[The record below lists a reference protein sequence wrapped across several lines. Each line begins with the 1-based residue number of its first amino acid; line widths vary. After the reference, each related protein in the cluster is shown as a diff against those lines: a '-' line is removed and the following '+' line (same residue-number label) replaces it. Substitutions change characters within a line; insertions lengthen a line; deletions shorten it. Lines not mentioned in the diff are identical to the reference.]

1 MGVRKGERRDYAIVG
16 RREFDAVTKYLFCA
30 FKHPLRIDWGG
41 IQQALNSC
49 LSVFAEPGGEAMKAV
64 AMDTAEDSISQTS
77 DEQLVSLQIYVPEL
91 IVQKCMQFNR
101 EELIWDVKN
110 QILAA
115 LPKELKE
122 GFNYGLFCPPV
133 NGRAGKFL
141 DEERPLAD
149 YPFTDNSAYVE
160 LRYKRRIYKINM
172 EEKQLKQLHSRANLR
187 RLLDHIHNNHVEKIT
202 KMCSRGLDPNFHC
215 QETGGKHTLF
225 IQSEIVHRFEG
236 LSHVHLLDWSRRRR
250 KQC

>member
-1 MGVRKGERRDYAIVG
+1 MNLLRLSRER
-16 RREFDAVTKYLFCA
+16 DAPIASEALGSDPVAQC
-30 FKHPLRIDWGG
+30 PLD
-41 IQQALNSC
+41 
-49 LSVFAEPGGEAMKAV
+49 VPEPGGKAMKAV
-64 AMDTAEDSISQTS
+64 AMDTAEDSLSQTS

-101 EELIWDVKN
+101 DELIWDVKN

-160 LRYKRRIYKINM
+160 V
-172 EEKQLKQLHSRANLR
+172 S
-187 RLLDHIHNNHVEKIT
+187 NH
-202 KMCSRGLDPNFHC
+202 M
-215 QETGGKHTLF
+215 
-225 IQSEIVHRFEG
+225 
-236 LSHVHLLDWSRRRR
+236 
-250 KQC
+250 

>member
-1 MGVRKGERRDYAIVG
+1 
-16 RREFDAVTKYLFCA
+16 
-30 FKHPLRIDWGG
+30 
-41 IQQALNSC
+41 
-49 LSVFAEPGGEAMKAV
+49 MKAV

-160 LRYKRRIYKINM
+160 
-172 EEKQLKQLHSRANLR
+172 ANLR
-187 RLLDHIHNNHVEKIT
+187 RLLDHIHNNHVEKSLKCAQEGEKTEI
-202 KMCSRGLDPNFHC
+202 SRWGNNPRNVVQRSKKQHMMPSHFILLSSTLRLTENTLSSRERVRGVIRRDLRSPLSNRDFSGKNVSVTAHNGIRRAKKKKGVKKKSWGTNALQWTRSDSNDDGKLTEENRYRSASIMRLD
-215 QETGGKHTLF
+215 
-225 IQSEIVHRFEG
+225 
-236 LSHVHLLDWSRRRR
+236 
-250 KQC
+250 

>member
-1 MGVRKGERRDYAIVG
+1 
-16 RREFDAVTKYLFCA
+16 
-30 FKHPLRIDWGG
+30 
-41 IQQALNSC
+41 
-49 LSVFAEPGGEAMKAV
+49 
-64 AMDTAEDSISQTS
+64 MDTAEDSLSQNS

-91 IVQKCMQFNR
+91 VVQKCMQFNR
-101 EELIWDVKN
+101 DELIWDVKN

-160 LRYKRRIYKINM
+160 AHQTLFGANQSTTFSVHHRRLSLLACPTAHLHVYDPLSVPYAHHRIYVITLSVPCNVDICG
-172 EEKQLKQLHSRANLR
+172 HSLCPQP
-187 RLLDHIHNNHVEKIT
+187 IT
-202 KMCSRGLDPNFHC
+202 DM
-215 QETGGKHTLF
+215 
-225 IQSEIVHRFEG
+225 
-236 LSHVHLLDWSRRRR
+236 
-250 KQC
+250 